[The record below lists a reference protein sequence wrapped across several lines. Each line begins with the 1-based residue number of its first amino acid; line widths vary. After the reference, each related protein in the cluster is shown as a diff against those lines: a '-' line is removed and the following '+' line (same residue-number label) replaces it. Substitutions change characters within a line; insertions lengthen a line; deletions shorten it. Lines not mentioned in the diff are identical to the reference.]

1 MTNAVTRPIQDPT
14 ERRDHDRRVVDS
26 DSTLR
31 DHVGHPHSVLVR
43 DLSTHGFAA
52 ECEWELAIGATIT
65 LGLPG
70 FGSAQAIV
78 RRRDAQSGYGCQF
91 IAPLPQVAF
100 IKAFGEPNVV
110 VAPFRTTLAEQ
121 EEFVEPA
128 ATTWSS
134 AARLR
139 LILGGSSI
147 LWVIVL
153 KLL

>member
-1 MTNAVTRPIQDPT
+1 MTNAVTRPIQDPS
-14 ERRDHDRRVVDS
+14 ERRDHDRRVVHS

-52 ECEWELAIGATIT
+52 ECDCELAIGTIIT
-65 LGLPG
+65 LGVPG
-70 FGSAQAIV
+70 FGSAQAVV
-78 RRRDAQSGYGCQF
+78 RRRDAQGGYGCQF
-91 IAPLPQVAF
+91 IAPLSQVAF
-100 IKAFGEPNVV
+100 IRAFGEPNVV
-110 VAPFRTTLAEQ
+110 VAPFRTMLAQQ
-121 EEFVEPA
+121 EEFLEPA